1 MRLLLIAPELKNDV
15 IRSQQEALM
24 RDIQASELQA
34 TFLQGTVNRFDVIRE
49 LRSGRYDILM
59 AMTHGYAQ
67 GIQLSPGAWL
77 EPQHLGTL
85 AHFGVTLVVLLACDS
100 NVAGQMVMQSAQV
113 DTICHIAELDSEDA
127 YLVGSLLVQGL
138 ANGLTYREAYE
149 RAKPGGSNVDFL
161 YLAAAMPQAV
171 KVTMN
176 ESERWLG
183 DHDRRLEEHDKR
195 LNAHDMEIASLKRVN
210 TYQLPPIAKADVF
223 FWVILTIG
231 VGTLLW
237 ALMGGLR

>member
-1 MRLLLIAPELKNDV
+1 MRLLLIAPELKSDV

-24 RDIQASELQA
+24 RDIQSSELQA
-34 TFLQGTVNRFDVIRE
+34 TFLQGTVTRSDVIRE
-49 LRSGRYDILM
+49 LRSGKYDVLM

-85 AHFGVTLVVLLACDS
+85 ARFGVSLVVLLACES
-100 NVAGQMVMQSAQV
+100 NVAGQVVMNSAQV
-113 DTICHIAELDSEDA
+113 DTICHIAPLDSEDA

-149 RAKPGGSNVDFL
+149 RAKPGGSNTDFL
-161 YLAAAMPQAV
+161 YLAAATPQVA

-183 DHDRRLEEHDKR
+183 DHDRRLDEHSKR
-195 LNAHDMEIASLKRVN
+195 LDAHDIEITLLKRDGRFELRK
-210 TYQLPPIAKADVF
+210 TDVF
-223 FWVILTIG
+223 FWAVLAVG
-231 VGTLLW
+231 VGGLLF
-237 ALMGGLR
+237 ALMGNVK

>member
-1 MRLLLIAPELKNDV
+1 MRLLLIAPELKSDV

-24 RDIQASELQA
+24 RDIQSSELQA
-34 TFLQGTVNRFDVIRE
+34 TFLQGTVTRSDVIRE
-49 LRSGRYDILM
+49 LRSGRYDVLM

-85 AHFGVTLVVLLACDS
+85 ARFGVSLVVLLACES
-100 NVAGQMVMQSAQV
+100 NVAGQVVMSSAQV
-113 DTICHIAELDSEDA
+113 DTICHIAPLDSEDA

-149 RAKPGGSNVDFL
+149 RAKPGGSNTDFL
-161 YLAAAMPQAV
+161 YLAAATPQVA

-183 DHDRRLEEHDKR
+183 DHDRRLDEHSKR
-195 LNAHDMEIASLKRVN
+195 LDAHDIEITLLKRDGRFELRK
-210 TYQLPPIAKADVF
+210 TDVF
-223 FWVILTIG
+223 FWAVLAVG
-231 VGTLLW
+231 VGGLLF
-237 ALMGGLR
+237 ALMGNVK

>member
-1 MRLLLIAPELKNDV
+1 MRLLLIAPELKSDV

-24 RDIQASELQA
+24 RDIQSSELQA
-34 TFLQGTVNRFDVIRE
+34 TFLQGTVSRSDVIRE
-49 LRSGRYDILM
+49 LRSGRYDVLM

-85 AHFGVTLVVLLACDS
+85 ARFGVSLVVLLACES
-100 NVAGQMVMQSAQV
+100 NVAGQVVMNSAQV
-113 DTICHIAELDSEDA
+113 DTICHIAPLDSEDA

-149 RAKPGGSNVDFL
+149 RAKPGGSNTDFL
-161 YLAAAMPQAV
+161 YLAAATPQVA
-171 KVTMN
+171 KAAMN

-183 DHDRRLEEHDKR
+183 DHDRRLDEHSKR
-195 LNAHDMEIASLKRVN
+195 LDAHDIEIATLKRDGKFELRK
-210 TYQLPPIAKADVF
+210 TDVF
-223 FWVILTIG
+223 FWAVLAVG
-231 VGTLLW
+231 VGGLLF
-237 ALMGGLR
+237 ALMGNVK

>member
-1 MRLLLIAPELKNDV
+1 MRLLLIAPELKSDV

-24 RDIQASELQA
+24 RDIQSSELQA
-34 TFLQGTVNRFDVIRE
+34 TFLQGTVTRSDVIRE
-49 LRSGRYDILM
+49 LRSGKYDVLM

-85 AHFGVTLVVLLACDS
+85 ARFGVSLVVLLACES
-100 NVAGQMVMQSAQV
+100 NVAGQVVMNSAQV
-113 DTICHIAELDSEDA
+113 DTICHIAPLDSEDA

-149 RAKPGGSNVDFL
+149 RAKPGGSNTDFL
-161 YLAAAMPQAV
+161 YLAAATPQVA

-183 DHDRRLEEHDKR
+183 DHDRRLDEHSKR
-195 LNAHDMEIASLKRVN
+195 LDAHDIEITLLKRDGRFELRK
-210 TYQLPPIAKADVF
+210 TDVF
-223 FWVILTIG
+223 FWAVLAVG
-231 VGTLLW
+231 VGGLLF
-237 ALMGGLR
+237 ALMGSVK

>member
-1 MRLLLIAPELKNDV
+1 MRLLLIAPELKNDA

-24 RDIQASELQA
+24 RDIQSSELQA
-34 TFLQGTVNRFDVIRE
+34 KFLQGTVSRSDVIRE
-49 LRSGRYDILM
+49 LRSGRYDVLM

-85 AHFGVTLVVLLACDS
+85 ARFGVSLVVLLACES
-100 NVAGQMVMQSAQV
+100 NVAGQVVMNSAQV
-113 DTICHIAELDSEDA
+113 DTICHIAPLDSEDA

-149 RAKPGGSNVDFL
+149 RAKPGGSNTDFL
-161 YLAAAMPQAV
+161 YLAAATPHAA
-171 KVTMN
+171 KNNMN

-183 DHDRRLEEHDKR
+183 DHDRRLDEHTKR
-195 LNAHDMEIASLKRVN
+195 LDAHDIEIASLRRDGRFELRK
-210 TYQLPPIAKADVF
+210 TDVF
-223 FWVILTIG
+223 FWAVLTVG
-231 VGTLLW
+231 VGGLLF
-237 ALMGGLR
+237 ALMGSVK

>member
-1 MRLLLIAPELKNDV
+1 MRLLLIAPELKSDV

-24 RDIQASELQA
+24 RDIQSSELQA
-34 TFLQGTVNRFDVIRE
+34 TFLQGTVTRSDVIRE
-49 LRSGRYDILM
+49 LRSGRYDVLM

-85 AHFGVTLVVLLACDS
+85 ARFGVSLVVLLACES
-100 NVAGQMVMQSAQV
+100 NVAGQVVMNSAQV
-113 DTICHIAELDSEDA
+113 DTICHIAPLDSEDA

-149 RAKPGGSNVDFL
+149 RAKPGGSNTDFL
-161 YLAAAMPQAV
+161 YLAAATPQVA

-183 DHDRRLEEHDKR
+183 DHDRRLDEHTKR
-195 LNAHDMEIASLKRVN
+195 LDAHDIEITLLKRDGRFELRK
-210 TYQLPPIAKADVF
+210 TDVF
-223 FWVILTIG
+223 FWAVLAVG
-231 VGTLLW
+231 VGGLLF
-237 ALMGGLR
+237 ALMGNVK

>member
-1 MRLLLIAPELKNDV
+1 MRLLLIAPELKSDV

-24 RDIQASELQA
+24 RDIQSSELQA
-34 TFLQGTVNRFDVIRE
+34 TFLQGTVSRSDVIRE
-49 LRSGRYDILM
+49 LRSGKYDVLM

-85 AHFGVTLVVLLACDS
+85 ARFGVSLVVLLACES
-100 NVAGQMVMQSAQV
+100 NVAGQVVMNSAQV
-113 DTICHIAELDSEDA
+113 DTICHIAPLDSEDA

-149 RAKPGGSNVDFL
+149 RAKPGGSNTDFL
-161 YLAAAMPQAV
+161 YLAAATPQVA
-171 KVTMN
+171 KVAMN

-183 DHDRRLEEHDKR
+183 DHDRRIAEHGKR
-195 LNAHDMEIASLKRVN
+195 LDAHDIEIASLKRDGRFELRK
-210 TYQLPPIAKADVF
+210 TDVF
-223 FWVILTIG
+223 FWAVLAVG
-231 VGTLLW
+231 VGGLLF
-237 ALMGGLR
+237 ALMGNVK

>member
-1 MRLLLIAPELKNDV
+1 MRLLLIAPELKSDV

-24 RDIQASELQA
+24 RDIQSSELQA
-34 TFLQGTVNRFDVIRE
+34 TFLQGTVTRSDVIRE
-49 LRSGRYDILM
+49 LRSGRYDVLM

-85 AHFGVTLVVLLACDS
+85 ARFGVSLVVLLACES
-100 NVAGQMVMQSAQV
+100 NVAGQVVMNSAQV
-113 DTICHIAELDSEDA
+113 DTICHIAPLDSEDA

-149 RAKPGGSNVDFL
+149 RAKPGGSNTDFL
-161 YLAAAMPQAV
+161 YLAAATPQVA

-183 DHDRRLEEHDKR
+183 DHDRRLDEHSKR
-195 LNAHDMEIASLKRVN
+195 LDAHDIEITLLKRDGRFELRK
-210 TYQLPPIAKADVF
+210 TDVF
-223 FWVILTIG
+223 FWAVLAVG
-231 VGTLLW
+231 VGGLLF
-237 ALMGGLR
+237 ALMGNVK

>member
-1 MRLLLIAPELKNDV
+1 
-15 IRSQQEALM
+15 M
-24 RDIQASELQA
+24 RDIQSSELQA
-34 TFLQGTVNRFDVIRE
+34 TFLQGTVTRSDVIRE
-49 LRSGRYDILM
+49 LRSGRYDVLM

-85 AHFGVTLVVLLACDS
+85 ARFGVSLVVLLACES
-100 NVAGQMVMQSAQV
+100 NVAGQVVMNSAQV
-113 DTICHIAELDSEDA
+113 DTICHIAPLDSEDA

-149 RAKPGGSNVDFL
+149 RAKPGGSNTDFL
-161 YLAAAMPQAV
+161 YLAAATPQVA

-183 DHDRRLEEHDKR
+183 DHDRRLDEHSKR
-195 LNAHDMEIASLKRVN
+195 LDAHDIEITLLKRDGRFELRK
-210 TYQLPPIAKADVF
+210 TDVF
-223 FWVILTIG
+223 FWAVLAVG
-231 VGTLLW
+231 VGGLLF
-237 ALMGGLR
+237 ALMGNVK

>member
-1 MRLLLIAPELKNDV
+1 MRLLLIAPERKSDV

-24 RDIQASELQA
+24 REIQSSELQA
-34 TFLQGTVNRFDVIRE
+34 TFLQGTVTRSDVIRE
-49 LRSGRYDILM
+49 LRSGKYDVLM

-85 AHFGVTLVVLLACDS
+85 ARFGVSLVVLLACES
-100 NVAGQMVMQSAQV
+100 NVAGQVVMNSAQV
-113 DTICHIAELDSEDA
+113 DTICHIAPLDSEDA

-149 RAKPGGSNVDFL
+149 RAKPGGSNTDFL
-161 YLAAAMPQAV
+161 YLAAATPQVA

-183 DHDRRLEEHDKR
+183 DHDRRLDEHSKR
-195 LNAHDMEIASLKRVN
+195 LDAHDIEITLLKRDGRFELRK
-210 TYQLPPIAKADVF
+210 TDVF
-223 FWVILTIG
+223 FWAVLAVG
-231 VGTLLW
+231 VGGLLF
-237 ALMGGLR
+237 ALMGSVK

>member
-1 MRLLLIAPELKNDV
+1 MRLLLIAPELKSDV

-24 RDIQASELQA
+24 RDIQSSELQA
-34 TFLQGTVNRFDVIRE
+34 TFLQGTVTRSDVIRE
-49 LRSGRYDILM
+49 LRSGRYDVLM

-85 AHFGVTLVVLLACDS
+85 ARFGVSLVVLLACES
-100 NVAGQMVMQSAQV
+100 NVAGQVVMNSAQV
-113 DTICHIAELDSEDA
+113 DTICHIAPLDSEDA

-149 RAKPGGSNVDFL
+149 RAKPGGSNTDFL
-161 YLAAAMPQAV
+161 YLAAATPQVA

-183 DHDRRLEEHDKR
+183 DHDRRIAEHGKR
-195 LNAHDMEIASLKRVN
+195 LDAHDIEITLLKRDGRFELRK
-210 TYQLPPIAKADVF
+210 TDVF
-223 FWVILTIG
+223 FWAVLAVG
-231 VGTLLW
+231 VGGLLF
-237 ALMGGLR
+237 ALMGNVK

>member
-1 MRLLLIAPELKNDV
+1 MRLLLIAPELKSDV

-24 RDIQASELQA
+24 RDIQSSELQA
-34 TFLQGTVNRFDVIRE
+34 TFLQGTVTRSDVIRE
-49 LRSGRYDILM
+49 LRSGRYDVLM

-85 AHFGVTLVVLLACDS
+85 ARFGVSLVVLLACDT
-100 NVAGQMVMQSAQV
+100 NVAGQVVMSSAQV
-113 DTICHIAELDSEDA
+113 DTICHVAALDSEDA

-149 RAKPGGSNVDFL
+149 RAKPGGGNTDFL
-161 YLAAAMPQAV
+161 YLAAAMPQVA
-171 KVTMN
+171 KAMN

-183 DHDRRLEEHDKR
+183 DHDRRLNEHGKR
-195 LNAHDMEIASLKRVN
+195 LDAHDIEITLLKRDGRFELRK
-210 TYQLPPIAKADVF
+210 TDVF
-223 FWVILTIG
+223 FWAVLAVG
-231 VGTLLW
+231 VGGLLF
-237 ALMGGLR
+237 ALMGNVK